1 MLRLDNESLESYI
14 LNTMKPIQDLVNLEE
29 LYFMQN
35 HSGSAEGV
43 YIFSDEQGYH
53 FVYSERGSETRHKLT
68 DNLFEIT
75 YWTIHEFVSSIA
87 FEMLKN
93 NISMIEN
100 QREYIFK
107 QSLSLMEKIGP
118 NFKKEEEIRIDEL
131 IKENPY

>member
-1 MLRLDNESLESYI
+1 MLRLNNESLESYI
-14 LNTMKPIQDLVNLEE
+14 LETMKPIQDLGNLKE

-35 HSGSAEGV
+35 HSGSDEGM

-100 QREYIFK
+100 QREYLFK
-107 QSLSLMEKIGP
+107 QSLSLMEKVGP